1 MGFRFLGF
9 GGGGQSGHKL
19 SARKMQELKLAFSE
33 YYLSLVLLQNYQNLN
48 YTGMETKFC
57 SRYRDNFFKEL
68 GLSRPLW
75 IFIFLFW
82 FIDTMDIFTMFK
94 LLETGKKK
102 ENYVHFMT
110 RVLGIAQHP
119 LVIDW

>member
-1 MGFRFLGF
+1 MGSRFLGF

-75 IFIFLFW
+75 IFIFLF
-82 FIDTMDIFTMFK
+82 
-94 LLETGKKK
+94 
-102 ENYVHFMT
+102 
-110 RVLGIAQHP
+110 
-119 LVIDW
+119 